1 MLKECVRA
9 REKERA
15 RESKNIIEGSLERRI
30 YIYMRAI
37 TCRPYGTARA
47 STY

>member
-9 REKERA
+9 KEKERA

-30 YIYMRAI
+30 YIYIWERSRVIRMEWHVL
-37 TCRPYGTARA
+37 PH
-47 STY
+47 